1 MKSGIYSSKHIK
13 TESKGQWW
21 IPAILTLGFLLAFP
35 VAELLKLG
43 NWKELKYT
51 ADQMVLLYENL
62 WKDGMA
68 FTGAFVAI
76 TAALCNAVNGFRYL
90 YSGKKTDFYHSL
102 PIKRSR
108 MFWQKVYVGILYY
121 LIPYMVMEFLAVCI
135 GAMRGFFSLKL
146 LAMAVQL
153 MGMHF
158 LIYLLVYF
166 CVVLVLCVTGNALA
180 GILGCVFLGF
190 YGGALRMLF
199 LIYGETFFSTYCEP
213 DAIRIT
219 DVFTKFASPEGMV
232 MYMLQK
238 YAAGDSWRICLLVL
252 VAAVMLM
259 ILARTAYVKRPS
271 EASGKTMVYKWI
283 EVVIRF
289 MVVIPFGLGIGWIFY
304 SLTASGGRLI
314 WLAFGLILGTVISH
328 GLMETIY
335 QMDFHGFFCKKCQ
348 LVLAG
353 VLVLICA
360 FYYQQDLGGYNRYC
374 PKQEDLASINV
385 GMNSFGVDFN
395 GVAAENE
402 DGTYNYTESFKWYSP
417 VFALSDKTGSV
428 GDETYKVIK
437 KAIAEHKETVSGAY
451 TGNAYS
457 VDLKYNLKSGRSVRR
472 TYAIR
477 TEVVKELLTGLYNEE
492 NLKAKKY
499 NFLDV
504 PVKYMDTLEMSAAD
518 GVTHSVYNID
528 TSEQD
533 KKAFTEAMKKDVE
546 AATTEDF
553 MELPVAR
560 LDVMY
565 RLPEKENINH
575 MVPDENYSSY
585 TYGSWSVY
593 VYPSFKN
600 TLEILKKTGYPLSI
614 DELDITGIKIHYY
627 NMDDDGN
634 ETDSTTVDYTSSAEI
649 KELKKAMVPG
659 ALGLFSVSDRDLLNN
674 VTVEV
679 VIKGNEESV
688 IMDLLKDKIPDFVEE
703 KFAELGIDEDAPTT
717 FEGTD
722 SMVTEDYTEDEDLYE
737 NSDSD
742 EYTEETLE
750 DDAVI
755 GGADEPTTIE
765 LK

>member
-1 MKSGIYSSKHIK
+1 MRSGIYSSKHIR

-76 TAALCNAVNGFRYL
+76 IAAFCNAINGFWYL

-102 PIKRSR
+102 PVKRSR
-108 MFWQKVYVGILYY
+108 MFWQKIYVGILYY
-121 LIPYMVMEFLAVCI
+121 LIPYVVMEFLAVCI
-135 GAMRGFFSLKL
+135 GAVRGFFSLKL

-153 MGMHF
+153 MGLHF
-158 LIYLLVYF
+158 LIYLLIYF
-166 CVVLVLCVTGNALA
+166 CVVLVLCLTGNVLT
-180 GILGCVFLGF
+180 GILSCVFLGL
-190 YGGALRMLF
+190 YGGALRMLL

-213 DAIRIT
+213 DVIRIT
-219 DVFTKFASPEGMV
+219 DIFTEFTSPEGMV
-232 MYMLQK
+232 LYMLQK
-238 YAAGDSWRICLLVL
+238 YTAGDSGRICLLAVT
-252 VAAVMLM
+252 AAVILM
-259 ILARTAYVKRPS
+259 VLARTAYVKRPS
-271 EASGKTMVYKWI
+271 EASGKAMVFKWT

-304 SLTASGGRLI
+304 SLTASERRLI
-314 WLAFGLILGTVISH
+314 WLVFGLILGTVISH
-328 GLMETIY
+328 GFMETIY
-335 QMDFHGFFCKKCQ
+335 QMDFHGFFCKKRQ

-353 VLVLICA
+353 ALVLFCA
-360 FYYQQDLGGYNRYC
+360 FYYQQDLGGYDRYC

-385 GMNSFGVDFN
+385 GMTSFGVDFN
-395 GVAAENE
+395 GVAKENE
-402 DGTYNYTESFKWYSP
+402 DGTYSYTESFKWYSP

-437 KAIAEHKETVSGAY
+437 KAIAEHKETGSGAY
-451 TGNAYS
+451 TGNAYA

-472 TYAIR
+472 TYTIR
-477 TEVVKELLTGLYNEE
+477 TEVVKEILTALYDEE
-492 NLKAKKY
+492 NLKAQKY
-499 NFLDV
+499 NFLEV

-565 RLPEKENINH
+565 RLPEEENVNH
-575 MVPDENYSSY
+575 MVPDENYRSY

-614 DELDITGIKIHYY
+614 DELDITGIKIRYY

-634 ETDSTTVDYTSSAEI
+634 ETDSTTVDYTSPSEI
-649 KELKKAMVPG
+649 KELSDAMVPG
-659 ALGLFSVSDRDLLNN
+659 ALGLFSVSDHDLLNN

-679 VIKGNEESV
+679 KIKGNEDTV
-688 IMDLLKDKIPDFVEE
+688 IMDLLKDKIPDFVEK
-703 KFAELGIDEDAPTT
+703 KFAELGIDEDTPTT
-717 FEGTD
+717 FEGSE
-722 SMVTEDYTEDEDLYE
+722 SMVTEDYAEDEDLYDS
-737 NSDSD
+737 NDSD

-750 DDAVI
+750 EDAVI
-755 GGADEPTTIE
+755 GGSDEPTTIE